1 MEKIL
6 KVNNMFKF
14 IIWCEGNGWEQ
25 DDFESYD
32 EAYDG
37 ACEKIDDLLD
47 DWQDELYSYDDFEIE
62 IIEY

>member
-1 MEKIL
+1 
-6 KVNNMFKF
+6 MFKF